1 MNTHI
6 IFSKSIIKY
15 GEGGYSRDSC
25 KVIIFGK
32 TLHKLW
38 SEPITISPVTVGGY
52 CNVSVIR
59 NSVERTHN
67 TINDREIEYIEYDVE
82 ENIMRITEEQ
92 AKVLRTAMD
101 EYEPDPECVAIEAA
115 AIAKYEAIK
124 ASNAAFDAEHKDVDE
139 GGWTKVTK

>member
-1 MNTHI
+1 MHI

-82 ENIMRITEEQ
+82 ENIMRITNSMRI
-92 AKVLRTAMD
+92 V
-101 EYEPDPECVAIEAA
+101 
-115 AIAKYEAIK
+115 
-124 ASNAAFDAEHKDVDE
+124 
-139 GGWTKVTK
+139 